1 MSDTNPLSRILA
13 CGLAAAGLML
23 VCGTATAQRSTS
35 FPITDAFGT
44 LAYDQ
49 TSPICA
55 AVFLDISTAGAEVS
69 FTAAGTEPTLDE
81 GGAVIPLTEP
91 FELYGV
97 IVTDLVVSTNGYLAA
112 ASTLAAETGADF
124 SNDCPLPAIAEVGPS
139 TPLRIAVLH
148 DDLDG
153 SAFAG
158 PGTEGTV
165 HHQYFAD
172 CPRPSDAIGAE
183 SCTVVQWSGW
193 RVFGSP
199 ATFDLQAV
207 LYHQSFETALQFAGD
222 NYTARPL
229 AADPTG
235 ATVGLQDGTAD
246 TGISPVCN
254 LRTLAMAGTA
264 FCFFEPR
271 FPPPSADLWIEL
283 DDKTDLPAPGGQLEY
298 FMTVVN
304 PGPGPVAGATV
315 AMTTPPE
322 ITSCTFS
329 CTSSAG
335 SNCTASGSG
344 LPVGDS
350 VNLGVGGAAFY
361 TLVCDLDAAAAG
373 GTVTVDAAVSAPAAF
388 HDPDPVN
395 NTASVT
401 TDIPVPVT
409 LQRFTV
415 D

>member
-1 MSDTNPLSRILA
+1 MRNSHSPALSIARLLA
-13 CGLAAAGLML
+13 PICLML
-23 VCGTATAQRSTS
+23 ICGQAFGQRVLIS
-35 FPITDAFGT
+35 PVTDSFGT

-55 AVFLDISTAGAEVS
+55 AAFVDISATGTVVG
-69 FTAAGTEPTLDE
+69 FTAVGTQPALDE
-81 GGAVIPLTEP
+81 GGAVIPLGEP
-91 FELYGV
+91 FELYGTV
-97 IVTDLVVSTNGYLAA
+97 VTHLVVSTNGYLAA
-112 ASTLAAETGADF
+112 AAGLSAESGGDF
-124 SNDCPLPAIAEVGPS
+124 SNDCPLPAIAEEGPS

-165 HHQYFAD
+165 HHQHFTN
-172 CPRPSDAIGAE
+172 CPRPSDTIGAE
-183 SCTVVQWSGW
+183 SCTIVQWSGW

-199 ATFDLQAV
+199 VTFDLQAI
-207 LYHQSFETALQFAGD
+207 LYHQSFEIALQFAGGD
-222 NYTARPL
+222 YTAQPPS
-229 AADPTG
+229 ADPTG
-235 ATVGLQDGTAD
+235 ATVGLQDETAS

-254 LRTLAMAGTA
+254 LQNLSMTGSG

-283 DDKTDLPAPGGQLEY
+283 DDKTDFPDPAGQLEY

-304 PGPGPVAGATV
+304 PGPGPVSGVSVTMV
-315 AMTTPPE
+315 VPPE
-322 ITSCTFS
+322 ITACAFS
-329 CTSSAG
+329 CTPSPGAS
-335 SNCTASGSG
+335 CTPSGSG
-344 LPVGDS
+344 PPIIDS
-350 VNLGVGGAAFY
+350 VDLSVGGAVY
-361 TLVCDLDAAAAG
+361 YDLVCDLDASAAG
-373 GTVTVDAAVSAPAAF
+373 GMVTVDATVGVPSEI
-388 HDPDPVN
+388 HDPDPAN

-415 D
+415 E